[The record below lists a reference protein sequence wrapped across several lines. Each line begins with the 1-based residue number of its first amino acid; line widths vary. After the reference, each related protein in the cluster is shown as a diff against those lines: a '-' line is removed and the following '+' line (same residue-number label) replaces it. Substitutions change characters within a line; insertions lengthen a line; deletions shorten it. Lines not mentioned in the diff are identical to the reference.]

1 MLTMDESGWTC
12 SSFEAQK
19 WRKRKCKHCFQDIEQ
34 HSQEKSDENNGLSK
48 SDNHGRRASL
58 GDLCL
63 SNADSQAEFEEN
75 LNREVTEITKNID
88 ELEKWKHVDDA
99 VLHQSNE
106 AALHCM
112 KLMQGLPH
120 VSRKRSRT
128 IDSVRSSQRSGNSIS
143 KEIFVSCK
151 DDLQIPAT
159 SRYEEEHLPLQRNCS
174 VDAGGILSRLSTVEF
189 SSTSSIASFDPLE
202 DNTLSSYSYSGSRD
216 NLDGF
221 ASGDELCFPDGSNE
235 ARTAAN
241 DGKLVQGYE
250 EKIEN
255 LEDEL
260 KSLEREK
267 EREIQAFGREFQGLK
282 LELANLSARENISI
296 VKNRLE
302 IEGKNQLIEE
312 LKDEIKHLQTSI
324 DDLSLN
330 KHSEESRQD
339 FLQGEVSR
347 RDRRILCLEEEK
359 RSLEER
365 LSLAEDLQK
374 NDRDLLEVLRH
385 QLTALESDL
394 LASEDKNKQLEREI
408 KDLKAVESE
417 LKEERGNAQ
426 KFRKHAEFLSGK
438 LKLREQHVSYLE
450 DDNVKMQQE
459 KTDLEG
465 KLEKSEIKIDSL
477 SKMVKELQKDIHN
490 YNQEVKQ
497 LCEENCQL
505 EQAHWQVVV
514 NQSDPSGHLESYLKD
529 LEKRVSRGENRIR
542 EVECENESLISQS
555 SEMLENLVSLQNEA
569 DESKR
574 QLELMTESYNRLQLS
589 KTDQDKRMITLQRKL
604 KKLQKEKK
612 RLQIE
617 KQESEEKIAVLRLND
632 DKVSAKCD
640 DIEKGYKMLQLKL
653 QSTEAKLIMV
663 ERNKIYM
670 ESKLDEYEK
679 KYKSIKDALL
689 KVNSVADTYLRKIEG
704 KCYRV
709 AAQNSWSLESVEVK
723 ICKIIEHNDRSL
735 SELELFHKG
744 NQGFALVKNPVRDEI
759 ADLSNELENAR
770 KEVVNLKCQLEERE
784 RKLSEMETC
793 FTANITSLTQHND
806 ILEWKLD
813 EMKEMT
819 SAMEYYEGRL
829 KPGDSTQ
836 CVDGDGLLACKR
848 ILCDRDS
855 GRSSDAGSRTVDH
868 DVYTAFG
875 WTELR
880 GKAPGFA
887 EPCNYEVMK
896 DVAELSQIV
905 PEIAKDVDTCLRA
918 EMLKEVLVTESFLSE
933 SRKCDRELNGV
944 DREEEIVGKKNFEDG
959 SCLLLVNE
967 EGKIR
972 DDPQNETALEDYA
985 KELISETVVG
995 FVDFES
1001 PTSLQRE
1008 YLIQESQ
1015 NLDGENGGITDKESK
1030 CVDEV
1035 ADIASVESEMDQKR
1049 PFTSVKCVFKGE
1061 TNGAGS
1067 ILDYSALH
1075 VGKNH
1080 DGYTGELDW
1089 MQLGHG
1095 DRKSSE
1101 SNTPHYTVAVSNLGS
1116 SHDQSHTSPVSSSRP
1131 KNDNDE
1137 RTRPKLRKDTFMQIS
1152 QDTTGAITLTIPKS
1166 SLDETT
1172 NEYGKEHDIIT
1183 NEAEREQNG
1192 DEKLARAVR
1201 DGRET
1206 SNYENISQDDLFYL
1220 QSVKD

>member
-1 MLTMDESGWTC
+1 M
-12 SSFEAQK
+12 
-19 WRKRKCKHCFQDIEQ
+19 
-34 HSQEKSDENNGLSK
+34 
-48 SDNHGRRASL
+48 
-58 GDLCL
+58 
-63 SNADSQAEFEEN
+63 
-75 LNREVTEITKNID
+75 
-88 ELEKWKHVDDA
+88 DDA

-106 AALHCM
+106 ATLHCM
-112 KLMQGLPH
+112 RLMQGLSH

-128 IDSVRSSQRSGNSIS
+128 IDSVLSSHRSGESIS
-143 KEIFVSCK
+143 KEIFASCK
-151 DDLQIPAT
+151 DDLQIPTT
-159 SRYEEEHLPLQRNCS
+159 SRYVEEHLPLQRNCS

-189 SSTSSIASFDPLE
+189 SSTSSLASFDPLE

-235 ARTAAN
+235 AKTAAN
-241 DGKLVQGYE
+241 DGRLVQVYE

-267 EREIQAFGREFQGLK
+267 EREIQAFDREFQGLK

-312 LKDEIKHLQTSI
+312 LKDEIKHLQKSI

-330 KHSEESRQD
+330 RHSEESRQD

-385 QLTALESDL
+385 QLTTLESDL
-394 LASEDKNKQLEREI
+394 LASEDKKKQLEREI
-408 KDLKAVESE
+408 KDFKVVESE
-417 LKEERGNAQ
+417 LKEEKGNAQ

-465 KLEKSEIKIDSL
+465 KLEKSEVKVDSL

-529 LEKRVSRGENRIR
+529 LEKRVFRGESRIR

-617 KQESEEKIAVLRLND
+617 KQEMEEKVSVLRLND

-640 DIEKGYKMLQLKL
+640 DIEKAYKMLELKL
-653 QSTEAKLIMV
+653 QSTEAKLTMV

-670 ESKLDEYEK
+670 ESKLVEYEK
-679 KYKSIKDALL
+679 KYKSIKDILL
-689 KVNSVADTYLRKIEG
+689 KVNSVADNYLRKIEG
-704 KCYRV
+704 KCCGV

-723 ICKIIEHNDRSL
+723 ISQIVDHSDRSL

-744 NQGFALVKNPVRDEI
+744 NQGLALVKNPVHCEV
-759 ADLSNELENAR
+759 ADLKYELENAR
-770 KEVVNLKCQLEERE
+770 KEVVNLKCQLEDRE
-784 RKLSEMETC
+784 RKLSEMDTC
-793 FTANITSLTQHND
+793 FTANITSLAQHND

-829 KPGDSTQ
+829 KPGNSRQ
-836 CVDGDGLLACKR
+836 CVDGDSLLACNGT
-848 ILCDRDS
+848 LCDRDS
-855 GRSSDAGSRTVDH
+855 GRSSDAGSRTADH

-875 WTELR
+875 CTELR
-880 GKAPGFA
+880 GKATGFA
-887 EPCNYEVMK
+887 EPCNDEVMK
-896 DVAELSQIV
+896 DVAELSEIV
-905 PEIAKDVDTCLRA
+905 PEIAGDVDTCLRA
-918 EMLKEVLVTESFLSE
+918 EILKEVLVTESLLSE
-933 SRKCDRELNGV
+933 SRQCNWELADA
-944 DREEEIVGKKNFEDG
+944 DREEEKVMNENFEDG
-959 SCLLLVNE
+959 SGFHFVNE
-967 EGKIR
+967 QGKIE
-972 DDPQNETALEDYA
+972 DDPLSEDLLEGNS
-985 KELISETVVG
+985 KELKTEAIAG
-995 FVDFES
+995 FIDTRS
-1001 PTSLQRE
+1001 STSLRRE
-1008 YLIQESQ
+1008 DLMQESQ
-1015 NLDGENGGITDKESK
+1015 NCDAENVGIADIENK
-1030 CVDEV
+1030 CVNRA
-1035 ADIASVESEMDQKR
+1035 ADCASVRIYIKSFFNHFHAMSQISVATETR
-1049 PFTSVKCVFKGE
+1049 GVKCCVLINVT
-1061 TNGAGS
+1061 TNG
-1067 ILDYSALH
+1067 
-1075 VGKNH
+1075 
-1080 DGYTGELDW
+1080 T
-1089 MQLGHG
+1089 
-1095 DRKSSE
+1095 
-1101 SNTPHYTVAVSNLGS
+1101 TVNV
-1116 SHDQSHTSPVSSSRP
+1116 
-1131 KNDNDE
+1131 
-1137 RTRPKLRKDTFMQIS
+1137 
-1152 QDTTGAITLTIPKS
+1152 TL
-1166 SLDETT
+1166 
-1172 NEYGKEHDIIT
+1172 IIVVT
-1183 NEAEREQNG
+1183 
-1192 DEKLARAVR
+1192 
-1201 DGRET
+1201 
-1206 SNYENISQDDLFYL
+1206 
-1220 QSVKD
+1220 